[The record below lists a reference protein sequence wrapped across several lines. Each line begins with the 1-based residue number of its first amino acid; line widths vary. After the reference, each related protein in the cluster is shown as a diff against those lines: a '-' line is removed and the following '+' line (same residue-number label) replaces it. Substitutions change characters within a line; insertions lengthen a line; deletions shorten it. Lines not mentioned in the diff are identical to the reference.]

1 MLLDTYN
8 EYVDRLFDK
17 VKTTQRENI
26 IKTGKIMAETIAAGK
41 CIHIHDTGHI
51 INSELVNRGGG
62 LFALRSF
69 KYELTWLDP
78 VRERDRGEGRG
89 IPNSMEGFAEYAVR
103 ASNVH
108 AGDLIIIGSVSG
120 RSEYVVDLAM
130 TCKKYGCKVIA
141 MTSLEY
147 SSSVPSRHS
156 SGLHLFECADVV
168 LDNCAPVA
176 EGMIPVEGIE
186 APFAAASGLT
196 ATLIMWSACAVAVEE
211 LLAKGITPS
220 IYKSANFPGG
230 EEYND
235 ELEKHYQA
243 TGF

>member
-1 MLLDTYN
+1 MLLDTYY
-8 EYVDRLFDK
+8 EYVDNLVNK
-17 VKTTQRENI
+17 VKTTQRESI
-26 IKTGKIMAETIAAGK
+26 IATGKMMADTIAQGK

-69 KYELTWLDP
+69 TYELKWLDP
-78 VRERDRGEGRG
+78 VRERDRGEERG

-103 ASNVH
+103 ASNIH

-130 TCKKYGCKVIA
+130 TCKKYGCNVIA
-141 MTSLEY
+141 MTSVEY
-147 SSSVPSRHS
+147 SSGVPSRHS
-156 SGLHLFECADVV
+156 SGKRLFECADII
-168 LDNCAPVA
+168 LDNCAPIA

-186 APFAAASGLT
+186 APFAAASGLS
-196 ATLIMWSACAVAVEE
+196 ATLIMWSACAVAIEE
-211 LLAKGITPS
+211 LLARGITPS
-220 IYKSANFPGG
+220 VYKSANFPGG

-235 ELEKHYQA
+235 NLELHYQK

>member
-8 EYVDRLFDK
+8 QYVDELIAK
-17 VKTTQRENI
+17 VRTTQRENI
-26 IKTGKIMAETIAAGK
+26 ITAGKIMADTIAEGK

-78 VRERDRGEGRG
+78 VRERDRGEERG

-103 ASNVH
+103 ASNIH
-108 AGDLIIIGSVSG
+108 AGDLVIIGSVSG
-120 RSEYVVDLAM
+120 RSEYVVDLAL

-156 SGLHLFECADVV
+156 SGLRLFECADVV

-196 ATLIMWSACAVAVEE
+196 ATYIMWSACAVTIEE
-211 LLAKGITPS
+211 LLARGITPS
-220 IYKSANFPGG
+220 VYKSANFPGG

-235 ELEKHYQA
+235 ELEKRYQA

>member
-1 MLLDTYN
+1 MLLDRYD
-8 EYVDRLFDK
+8 EHIDQLISK
-17 VKTTQRENI
+17 VRTTQRENI
-26 IKTGKIMAETIAAGK
+26 IAAGKMMADTIAAGK

-51 INSELVNRGGG
+51 INSELVERGGG

-69 KYELTWLDP
+69 TYELKWRDP
-78 VRERDRGEGRG
+78 VRDREKDESRG

-103 ASNVH
+103 ASNIH

-130 TCKKYGCKVIA
+130 TCKKYGCNVIA
-141 MTSLEY
+141 MTSVEY
-147 SSSVPSRHS
+147 SSGVPSRHS
-156 SGLHLFECADVV
+156 SGKRLFECADVV
-168 LDNCAPVA
+168 LDNCAPIA

-186 APFAAASGLT
+186 APFAAASGIT
-196 ATLIMWSACAVAVEE
+196 ATLIMWSACAVAIDE
-211 LLAKGITPS
+211 LLARGITPS
-220 IYKSANFPGG
+220 VYKSANFPGG

-235 ELEKHYQA
+235 NLELHYQA

>member
-26 IKTGKIMAETIAAGK
+26 IKTGKIMAETIDAGK

-103 ASNVH
+103 ASNIH

-156 SGLHLFECADVV
+156 SGLRLFECADVV

>member
-1 MLLDTYN
+1 MLLDNYN
-8 EYVDRLFDK
+8 EHIDRLINK
-17 VKTTQRENI
+17 VRTTQRENI
-26 IKTGKIMAETIAAGK
+26 IEAGKIMADTIAAGR
-41 CIHIHDTGHI
+41 CVHIHDTGHM
-51 INSELVNRGGG
+51 INSELVERGGG

-69 KYELTWLDP
+69 TYELKWLDP
-78 VRERDRGEGRG
+78 VRERDRSDRG
-89 IPNSMEGFAEYAVR
+89 IPESMEGFAEYAVR
-103 ASNVH
+103 ASNIH

-120 RSEYVVDLAM
+120 RSEYVVDLAL

-141 MTSLEY
+141 LTSVEY

-156 SGLHLFECADVV
+156 SGKRLFECADVV
-168 LDNCAPVA
+168 LDNCAPIA

-186 APFAAASGLT
+186 APFGAASGIS
-196 ATLIMWSACAVAVEE
+196 ASLIMWSVCAVTIDE
-211 LLAKGITPS
+211 LMAKGITPS
-220 IYKSANFPGG
+220 VYKSANFPGG